1 MMSFFKCTD
10 PTVSDWT
17 VSLTTVVFNC
27 AVLGCSSVLS
37 AKGMCAFSCPQAMM
51 ALCAFGCGTSTPISS
66 SKSVAELTACLLRA
80 CSITDLSVSLCVYSF
95 VMLLIPL
102 WISVCLCVSDLS
114 CCRFHHGSQ
123 SVYVSQICHV
133 VDSTVDLSLFMCLQL
148 CHVVDSIMDLSLFMY
163 ACVYFLWWCHV
174 VDHIPL
180 CTGTLVLQS
189 CRVTS
194 LGRNC
199 PLSLASANGLCNHQ
213 Q

>member
-1 MMSFFKCTD
+1 
-10 PTVSDWT
+10 
-17 VSLTTVVFNC
+17 
-27 AVLGCSSVLS
+27 
-37 AKGMCAFSCPQAMM
+37 MCLQ
-51 ALCAFGCGTSTPISS
+51 LCH
-66 SKSVAELTACLLRA
+66 VD
-80 CSITDLSVSLCVYSF
+80 SITDLSVSLCVYSF
-95 VMLLIPL
+95 VMLIPSQICQSL
-102 WISVCLCVSDLS
+102 YVFTALS
-114 CCRFHHGSQ
+114 CCWFHCGSQ

-133 VDSTVDLSLFMCLQL
+133 VDSIMDLSLFMCQICHVVDSTVDLSLFMCLQLCHVVDSIVDLSLFMCLQLCHVDSIMDLSLFMCLQL

-180 CTGTLVLQS
+180 SWLCTGTLVLQS